1 MNMGRQITLRMGA
14 DEVQSMDSYLSEHPE
29 LGSQSM
35 FIRTA
40 VREYINRDADVAVS
54 DSDGILV
61 RFTEAEMMAIDAV
74 VKSGDAFDAADC
86 VRLKIRE
93 FLRPQNADRS
103 IANDAY
109 RLATSDLVT
118 K

>member
-1 MNMGRQITLRMGA
+1 MNVGRQITLRMGA
-14 DEVQSMDSYLSEHPE
+14 DEIQNMDSYLSEHPE

-40 VREYINRDADVAVS
+40 IREYINRDAGVAVS
-54 DSDGILV
+54 DSDGILI

-74 VKSGDAFDAADC
+74 VKSGDAFDAADF

-93 FLRPQNADRS
+93 FLRPVDADQR
-103 IANDAY
+103 IAHDAY

>member
-54 DSDGILV
+54 DSEGILV
-61 RFTEAEMMAIDAV
+61 LFTEAEMMAIEAV
-74 VKSGDAFDAADC
+74 VKSGAALNAADF
-86 VRLKIRE
+86 VRLRIRE
-93 FLRPQNADRS
+93 FLCPQEAEQS
-103 IANDAY
+103 IARDAY
-109 RLATSDLVT
+109 RLATSSLVT